1 MGIAAARQRHQR
13 AGHRRDQALGTVR
26 LGVGRARLKALIE
39 LYSERMNTEGMAI
52 ELAIRQWGALR
63 SGRGGGGRTG
73 RCGAA
78 QICRTALRAAGLEA
92 DDADAQAF
100 LFYCFVCGQSLL
112 VLDRGQRRWAQL
124 IANSAEKLLDGKI

>member
-52 ELAIRQWGALR
+52 ELAIRLWAR
-63 SGRGGGGRTG
+63 SDPPRRRRSDRSMRRGSNMSDGST
-73 RCGAA
+73 
-78 QICRTALRAAGLEA
+78 CRRAR
-92 DDADAQAF
+92 
-100 LFYCFVCGQSLL
+100 S
-112 VLDRGQRRWAQL
+112 R
-124 IANSAEKLLDGKI
+124 